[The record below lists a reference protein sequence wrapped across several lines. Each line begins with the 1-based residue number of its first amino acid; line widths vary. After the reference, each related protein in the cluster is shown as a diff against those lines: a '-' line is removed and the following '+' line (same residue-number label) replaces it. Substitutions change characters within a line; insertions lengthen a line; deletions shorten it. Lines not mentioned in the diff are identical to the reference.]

1 MGVNSCIHAL
11 ISTGKHFK
19 KSEKRINAC
28 GCEIKCWKKHMDLGV
43 WLSACIW
50 PCRTS
55 LNHSDISSLI
65 IVIQPPLPLPPQP
78 PGTELL
84 TTLITSDGVLMHCS
98 KGCGVSF
105 PSDIH
110 YGAKAFCN
118 EDMLCCIM
126 EQHSSLEEVEMCVC
140 MCREGRLNVFVTKI
154 AVCVNFVDYDSP
166 FCRKNKKQYNYSGH
180 MQGNVLAAL
189 IRWMQNDNVCVCC
202 RLRHICRIAG

>member
-1 MGVNSCIHAL
+1 
-11 ISTGKHFK
+11 
-19 KSEKRINAC
+19 
-28 GCEIKCWKKHMDLGV
+28 MDLGI
-43 WLSACIW
+43 WLSACIL

-65 IVIQPPLPLPPQP
+65 IVIQPPIPLPLQP

-98 KGCGVSF
+98 KGSGVSF

-140 MCREGRLNVFVTKI
+140 MCHEGRLNVFVTKI
-154 AVCVNFVDYDSP
+154 VVCVYFVDYVSLLSVETKNSVTILVTCRETSWLLSLGE
-166 FCRKNKKQYNYSGH
+166 CRKAK
-180 MQGNVLAAL
+180 
-189 IRWMQNDNVCVCC
+189 CVRC
-202 RLRHICRIAG
+202 RLRHICRFAG